1 MIEPGEHEAVVELV
15 MDGNRHRCPALLT
28 IGLDGHVV
36 ASALV
41 PRTVPAM
48 FSFSETFDVGKDLG
62 SPVSLA
68 YAERKP
74 FAFTGTI
81 ESVRCTYVDS

>member
-1 MIEPGEHEAVVELV
+1 
-15 MDGNRHRCPALLT
+15 
-28 IGLDGHVV
+28 
-36 ASALV
+36 
-41 PRTVPAM
+41 M

-81 ESVRCTYVDS
+81 ESVRCTYLDN